1 MQKGDKINRWTILEG
16 PFSKNRR
23 TYYQCQCDCGY
34 IQLVRSDNLKS
45 GHSQSHRGCKLP
57 KIDLDNNN
65 YIEKQWKER
74 LTFEETLNSLRIKN
88 AKYLGTI
95 FGKWKL
101 ISVDHI
107 SKFGEVF
114 YRCKNIITNESKI
127 SRAKELV
134 YSGNEPPEIFQTRDN
149 IISIEECNLKSSNHQ
164 SVGEAAVQ
172 QWLINNH
179 IDYIYQHFFP
189 DLKDKRLLRFDF
201 YIKNTNVLIEFQ
213 GKQHYYFI
221 PFSKDY
227 TEDDYLAGLKRD
239 EMKREYCKQHN
250 YKEIE
255 IPYWDIDKIDKYL
268 SFLKG

>member
-1 MQKGDKINRWTILEG
+1 M
-16 PFSKNRR
+16 
-23 TYYQCQCDCGY
+23 
-34 IQLVRSDNLKS
+34 
-45 GHSQSHRGCKLP
+45 
-57 KIDLDNNN
+57 
-65 YIEKQWKER
+65 
-74 LTFEETLNSLRIKN
+74 RIKN

-114 YRCKNIITNESKI
+114 YCCKNIITNELKI

-134 YSGNEPPEIFQTRDN
+134 YSGNEPPEIFQFRNN
-149 IISIEECNLKSSNHQ
+149 IISVEECNLKSSNCQ
-164 SVGEAAVQ
+164 SAGAATVE
-172 QWLINNH
+172 QWLKNNH
-179 IDYIYQHFFP
+179 IDYIAEYSFS
-189 DLKDKRLLRFDF
+189 DLKDKSLLRFDF

-213 GKQHYYFI
+213 GEQHYYFI